1 MALNPKKLTLEPWLQ
16 NPFDKQIFTW
26 MVVVVCLVLALDILA
41 GKGSIPLTIRV
52 NYSLSNHIF
61 AFTSIFFCQ
70 YILAVIQHY

>member
-1 MALNPKKLTLEPWLQ
+1 MDLRAMAPNPKILTLEPWLQ

-52 NYSLSNHIF
+52 NYERKANMVPD
-61 AFTSIFFCQ
+61 SIHKICNFSD
-70 YILAVIQHY
+70 